1 MPPQLAVVIPAYN
14 EAGRIGPYLAE
25 VRDYL
30 DAAYPGGYEVIVA
43 DDGSTDGTAD
53 LVLRAAAG
61 WRQLHLVRLD
71 ANAGKGAAVRAGVAA
86 ATAARVLFADAD
98 GATPIAEEWKL
109 SLALEKGA
117 DVAVG
122 SRYLPGPGVTRTR
135 QPRRAVVGAVF
146 RLAARALVGVR
157 VGDTQCGFK
166 MFTAAA
172 ADALFGTG
180 RETGYL
186 FDLELLALAER
197 FGLPVAEVAITW
209 SEKPGSKVRFV
220 RDGLR
225 MFSGLWRLRRQV
237 RLAPAVM
244 PTALPSTRRAA

>member
-1 MPPQLAVVIPAYN
+1 MPHLAIVIPAYN

-25 VRDYL
+25 IRGHL

-53 LVLRAAAG
+53 LVRRAAAG
-61 WRQLHLVRLD
+61 WRPLRLVRLGT
-71 ANAGKGAAVRAGVAA
+71 NAGKGAAVRAGVAA
-86 ATAARVLFADAD
+86 ATAGRVLFADAD

-109 SLALEKGA
+109 SLALARGA
-117 DVAVG
+117 AVAVG

-135 QPRRAVVGAVF
+135 QPRRAVVGTGF
-146 RLAARALVGVR
+146 RLAARGLVGVR
-157 VGDTQCGFK
+157 VTDTQCGFK
-166 MFTAAA
+166 MFTADAA
-172 ADALFGTG
+172 RALFGAG

-197 FGLPVAEVAITW
+197 FGLPVAEVAINW
-209 SEKPGSKVRFV
+209 AEKPGSKVRFV

-225 MFSGLWRLRRQV
+225 MFTGLWRLRRQL
-237 RLAPAVM
+237 RTAPAA
-244 PTALPSTRRAA
+244 PAELPGAARRAA